1 MLIILHNLI
10 VVLLFLNIFVIG
22 SLIMLSFN
30 RFFFTK
36 IILTLEN
43 FYIYISIKIFRFY
56 THFKCL
62 YFPLPKETINMSL
75 SLTDKKFIDMMEQKL
90 YQSQDRFL
98 YEGMDPTDIIIDR
111 DDVKRLLDM
120 VHYCH
125 NYHALLKK
133 KKRKLW
139 L

>member
-30 RFFFTK
+30 RFFTK

-43 FYIYISIKIFRFY
+43 FYIYISVKIFRFY